1 MRTTWLEL
9 DDLIHALR
17 EHGGVTSARELAR
30 MDPSLFWSTCW
41 HARDN
46 MYDGSGGM
54 DEWLKI
60 EGCLKK
66 KKKKRAPS
74 SKQKRHP
81 DGRWMKRILQ

>member
-1 MRTTWLEL
+1 
-9 DDLIHALR
+9 
-17 EHGGVTSARELAR
+17 
-30 MDPSLFWSTCW
+30 
-41 HARDN
+41 
-46 MYDGSGGM
+46 M